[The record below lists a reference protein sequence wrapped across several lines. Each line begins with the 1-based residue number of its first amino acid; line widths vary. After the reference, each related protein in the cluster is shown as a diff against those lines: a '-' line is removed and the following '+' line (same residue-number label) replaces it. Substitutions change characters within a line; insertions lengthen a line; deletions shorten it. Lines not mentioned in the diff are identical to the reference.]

1 MVSFADADAAAGD
14 DRVGLR
20 RSRTEGGFQQGGI
33 IFDHAHVNHLAAEP
47 LQQAKGGVAVAVVHS
62 AFTRRL
68 AQRQNLVAGRKISH
82 TQRPPAGQAGQT
94 QRCSQAEA
102 GRRDDLAFEE
112 CRAALRQV
120 FTAQAPVVTGLE
132 HAWRDDNQS
141 SFTTQLGDYFLGHH
155 CVKAGRHDGPGH
167 DLHAVTQTRRADPSF
182 ARQRRA
188 NDFEFQ
194 RDIGLQLAAV
204 KGITVHRR
212 VVVRRHVHRGN
223 HIGRQHLAQRL
234 KQRLV
239 AALGHGCHQPPQE
252 VEYRVG
258 GQRLRVVTLKLG
270 GNLRNGF
277 HGRERK
283 KVEVAQRLSSWCN
296 SASVLALMKAFGSSP
311 G

>member
-68 AQRQNLVAGRKISH
+68 AQRQNFVAGRKISH
-82 TQRPPAGQAGQT
+82 TQGPPAGQAGQT
-94 QRCSQAEA
+94 QRCSQAES

-120 FTAQAPVVTGLE
+120 FTAQPPVVTGLE
-132 HAWRDDNQS
+132 HARRDDNQS
-141 SFTTQLGDYFLGHH
+141 GFAVQWRDYFLRHH
-155 CVKAGRHDGPGH
+155 RVKSGWHDGSGH
-167 DLHAVTQTRRADPSF
+167 DLHAVTRTRRANPGF
-182 ARQRRA
+182 ACQRRA

-194 RDIGLQLAAV
+194 RDIGLQLVAV

-223 HIGRQHLAQRL
+223 DIGRQHLAQRV
-234 KQRLV
+234 KQRLLG
-239 AALGHGCHQPPQE
+239 ALCHGCHQP
-252 VEYRVG
+252 
-258 GQRLRVVTLKLG
+258 L
-270 GNLRNGF
+270 
-277 HGRERK
+277 
-283 KVEVAQRLSSWCN
+283 
-296 SASVLALMKAFGSSP
+296 
-311 G
+311 